1 MKNLLAILSAII
13 VFASCSDKAGG
24 WHSAPELRTAHGLMQ
39 ERPDSALKVLIGFGI
54 DNSMSRS
61 ITNEYQILVAEALYK
76 NDCAQTN
83 RQKVIDA
90 VRFFD
95 SLTMKHPDNDDIT
108 MLSARSHYING
119 VGLYENDSVEE
130 ACEEFL
136 NALCVMEKRFD
147 EKDLTGHRAKFMA
160 LTYNR
165 LADLFSGQLMT
176 EPAIGCLKKSIH
188 FCKIEPTSKYGIS
201 KSYSFIGKQYDMMDK
216 RDSASIYYRMALEE
230 FPDRDNIAYR
240 DLFSLIVLNNYYS
253 SKSDVWASIDS
264 MRMIAAQAA
273 TEQERM
279 TRSLALGTLFNEAG
293 QYDSAALYFMIIR
306 KEVTSY
312 KACA

>member
-1 MKNLLAILSAII
+1 M
-13 VFASCSDKAGG
+13 
-24 WHSAPELRTAHGLMQ
+24 
-39 ERPDSALKVLIGFGI
+39 
-54 DNSMSRS
+54 
-61 ITNEYQILVAEALYK
+61 
-76 NDCAQTN
+76 
-83 RQKVIDA
+83 
-90 VRFFD
+90 RFFD

-136 NALCVMEKRFD
+136 NALYVMEKRFD

-230 FPDRDNIAYR
+230 LPDRDNIAYR

-279 TRSLALGTLFNEAG
+279 TRSLTLGTLFNEAG
-293 QYDSAALYFMIIR
+293 QYDSAALYFENVYKNNKDVVSKIQAADYLNKTSRINDNKDKTDEYAAFLSEHAM
-306 KEVTSY
+306 KEYSS
-312 KACA
+312 KARVSRLGNMYQSHL